1 MDIQRALFRS
11 GGLFG
16 IPAIGA
22 GPVLR
27 RVQEGGV
34 AVGADELQRLLVL
47 AVFVARV
54 VEKGLDD
61 LAGLILPAV
70 PAGDAPS
77 GQAALLHFAPGPAQ
91 IPGAVQIPRLT
102 AIAGVPIFPA
112 GAAVGTAAA
121 DLLCAAH
128 WGALPSRR

>member
-47 AVFVARV
+47 AVFVAGM

-61 LAGLILPAV
+61 LAGLVLPTV
-70 PAGDAPS
+70 SAGDVAS
-77 GQAALLHFAPGPAQ
+77 GQAAFLHPALCTAQ
-91 IPGAVQIPRLT
+91 VPGAVQVSRFAALAGLLKFTAGLT
-102 AIAGVPIFPA
+102 VGATATDFLCVIHREEFPS
-112 GAAVGTAAA
+112 V
-121 DLLCAAH
+121 
-128 WGALPSRR
+128 

>member
-47 AVFVARV
+47 AVFVAGM

-61 LAGLILPAV
+61 LAGLVLPTV
-70 PAGDAPS
+70 SAGDVAS
-77 GQAALLHFAPGPAQ
+77 GQAAFLHPALCTAQ
-91 IPGAVQIPRLT
+91 VPGAVQVSRFT
-102 AIAGVPIFPA
+102 ALAGLLIFPA
-112 GAAVGTAAA
+112 GTAAGAAAA
-121 DLLCAAH
+121 DLLCGAQ